1 MPIFLLMACITNP
14 IICLI
19 KRVYIFAFFVIL
31 GCKGYEAPL
40 VDQSRSQVLN
50 PPIIIDSGASRRELR
65 ALRVR
70 PRVDSSSLRDSD
82 LGSVNVERGRQ
93 SHTVKEGDTLYS
105 IAYQYDIDF
114 RTLALSNNLIP
125 PYVIYTGR
133 ELSLGSNNED
143 AGRSANNSPITAGTV
158 VSDNA
163 VAKTNAG
170 SRGGGVLRRSLSSK
184 TLDDIR
190 WNWPYKASVLR
201 GFSSES
207 KGLDISGRLGEDVVA
222 AASGEVVYAGRGVQG
237 SGNLVIVRHTE
248 RYLSAYAHNSVMVVS
263 VGAQIQGGDK
273 IAEIGENLDGK
284 SMLHFEIR
292 EDGRS
297 IDPQNVLPK

>member
-1 MPIFLLMACITNP
+1 MFLFEAYKTKRKLY
-14 IICLI
+14 LI
-19 KRVYIFAFFVIL
+19 KRLPIFALSMIC

-40 VDQSRSQVLN
+40 VNQSKSQILN
-50 PPIIIDSGASRRELR
+50 PPIIIDGSASDRELR

-70 PRVDSSSLRDSD
+70 PRIEVSASGNDCRV
-82 LGSVNVERGRQ
+82 GGIGRQ

-114 RTLALSNNLIP
+114 RTLASSNDLSP

-133 ELSLGSNNED
+133 ELSLGQSNIP
-143 AGRSANNSPITAGTV
+143 AGELLNNSPITAGTL
-158 VSDNA
+158 VSDNS
-163 VAKTNAG
+163 VARTNAG

-184 TLDDIR
+184 TVNDIN

-201 GFSSES
+201 GFSAES
-207 KGLDISGRLGEDVVA
+207 KGLDISGRLGDDVFA
-222 AASGEVVYAGRGVQG
+222 AASGEVVYAGQGVQG

-248 RYLSAYAHNSVMVVS
+248 RYLSAYAHNSVMLVS

-273 IAEIGENLDGK
+273 IAEIGENLDGDA
-284 SMLHFEIR
+284 MLHFEIR

-297 IDPQNVLPK
+297 IDPQNVLP

>member
-1 MPIFLLMACITNP
+1 MSFLKAYITNRP
-14 IICLI
+14 ICLI
-19 KRVYIFAFFVIL
+19 KGLYFPIFFVIL

-40 VDQSRSQVLN
+40 VDQSKSQVLN
-50 PPIIIDSGASRRELR
+50 PPIIIDGGASRPELR

-70 PRVDSSSLRDSD
+70 PRVDSSSSRDGD
-82 LGSVNVERGRQ
+82 LNSAKSESGRQ
-93 SHTVKEGDTLYS
+93 FHTVKEGDTLYS

-114 RTLALSNNLIP
+114 RTLALSNNLVP

-133 ELSLGSNNED
+133 ELSLGLNDED
-143 AGRSANNSPITAGTV
+143 AVESVNNSSITAGTV

-163 VAKTNAG
+163 VARANAG

-184 TLDDIR
+184 TLGDIR
-190 WNWPYKASVLR
+190 WNWPHKASVLR

-207 KGLDISGRLGEDVVA
+207 KGLDISGRLGEDVLA

-248 RYLSAYAHNSVMVVS
+248 RHLSAYAHNSVMTVS
-263 VGAQIQGGDK
+263 VGEQIQGGDK
-273 IAEIGENLDGK
+273 IAEIGENLDGEAV
-284 SMLHFEIR
+284 LHFEIR

-297 IDPQNVLPK
+297 IDPQIVLPE

>member
-1 MPIFLLMACITNP
+1 MFLFKPCISNRL
-14 IICLI
+14 ICLT
-19 KRVYIFAFFVIL
+19 KKLYVFALFLIF

-40 VDQSRSQVLN
+40 FDQSKSQVLN
-50 PPIIIDSGASRRELR
+50 PPIIIDSGASRPELR

-82 LGSVNVERGRQ
+82 LSSLNAERGRQ

-114 RTLALSNNLIP
+114 RLLALSNNLIP

-133 ELSLGSNNED
+133 ELSLGINNED
-143 AGRSANNSPITAGTV
+143 VGGSANNSPITAGAV

-163 VAKTNAG
+163 VARTNAG
-170 SRGGGVLRRSLSSK
+170 SRGGGVLRRPLSSR
-184 TLDDIR
+184 TLDDIK
-190 WNWPYKASVLR
+190 WNWPHKAPVLR

-273 IAEIGENLDGK
+273 IAEIGENLDGN

-297 IDPQNVLPK
+297 IDPQNILPK

>member
-1 MPIFLLMACITNP
+1 MFLLKACMPNR

-19 KRVYIFAFFVIL
+19 KKLHVFALFVIF

-40 VDQSRSQVLN
+40 FDQSKSQVLN

-70 PRVDSSSLRDSD
+70 PRVGSSSSRDSD
-82 LGSVNVERGRQ
+82 LGSVNAERGRQ
-93 SHTVKEGDTLYS
+93 SHRVKEGDTLYS

-125 PYVIYTGR
+125 PYVIYAGR

-143 AGRSANNSPITAGTV
+143 AGGSANNSPITAGTV

-163 VAKTNAG
+163 VARTNAG
-170 SRGGGVLRRSLSSK
+170 SRGGEVLRRSLSSK
-184 TLDDIR
+184 ALDDIK
-190 WNWPYKASVLR
+190 WNWPHKASVLR

-207 KGLDISGRLGEDVVA
+207 KGLDISGRLGEEVVA

-248 RYLSAYAHNSVMVVS
+248 RYLSAYAHNSLMVVS
-263 VGAQIQGGDK
+263 VGAQSQGGDK
-273 IAEIGENLDGK
+273 IAEIGENLDGDA
-284 SMLHFEIR
+284 MRHFEIR

-297 IDPQNVLPK
+297 IDPKNVLPK